1 MGDFMDREEGTFTAG
16 TLNQMFGPQS
26 IAGTF
31 AQIEEL
37 RDIFPNLLN
46 PKNNATAREARKQT
60 LRFAGFLI
68 TDELTFD
75 GTYPAPKFKAWLKWL
90 TWMDRVPGGTLI
102 LDNGYFGGTAGGLIL
117 EVLSQAL
124 PPGGQPSP
132 VHFSWNHDN
141 DIHNFNVT
149 GTTRPG
155 FSISVT
161 SPRHSEVNA
170 NSDDED
176 DV

>member
-1 MGDFMDREEGTFTAG
+1 MGDFMDRAQGTFTAG
-16 TLNQMFGPQS
+16 TLNDLFGPRNVG
-26 IAGTF
+26 ATF
-31 AQIEEL
+31 TQIEEL
-37 RDIFPNLLN
+37 RKTFPNLLN
-46 PKNNATAREARKQT
+46 PKNAPTNKEARRQT

-68 TDELTFD
+68 TDEMTFD

-102 LDNGYFGGTAGGLIL
+102 LDNGFFAGTAGGLIL
-117 EVLSQAL
+117 QVLAQAL
-124 PPGGQPSP
+124 PPGGPSSP
-132 VHFSWNHDN
+132 VHFRWNHDN
-141 DIHNFNVT
+141 NITNFKVT

-155 FSISVT
+155 FCVTIT